1 MTKTKLAF
9 LAIVVIGVAAD
20 LWTKQAAFAAIEK
33 NRGEIVVVEGFFHLY
48 PMRNPGMA
56 WSLLQGVDRRVW
68 IVVRGILSLVLIAVY
83 WTRPRMSWW
92 ANVAF
97 AFVVAGAIGNL
108 YDNIFAKGPHPSDAG
123 RVRDFILLIF
133 GGWRFPVFN
142 LADSMIT
149 VGAPLLLLF
158 FADDAKPATSA
169 APAPP
174 ESPASPPEAGS
185 PT

>member
-9 LAIVVIGVAAD
+9 LAIVVIGVAVD
-20 LWTKQAAFAAIEK
+20 LWSKDAAFAAIEK

-83 WTRPRMSWW
+83 WTRPRMPGWG
-92 ANVAF
+92 NVAF
-97 AFVVAGAIGNL
+97 AVVVAGAIGNL
-108 YDNIFAKGPHPSDAG
+108 YDNVFAKDG

-149 VGAPLLLLF
+149 IGAPLLLLF
-158 FADDAKPATSA
+158 FAEGKPP
-169 APAPP
+169 APAPAR
-174 ESPASPPEAGS
+174 SPA
-185 PT
+185 